1 MHGSLRL
8 LTRALHARHS
18 SDVVGCVW
26 GGASVLG
33 LGILAFA
40 RGWFGGDDVKRLAA
54 VSLWAG
60 PAHLSLLLLVTA
72 LVGGILSLIILCRPL
87 LQRLAAGPDAAVET
101 SREVPY
107 GIAIAV
113 GGIAVAS
120 QLLAF

>member
-1 MHGSLRL
+1 MM
-8 LTRALHARHS
+8 
-18 SDVVGCVW
+18 W
-26 GGASVLG
+26 
-33 LGILAFA
+33 
-40 RGWFGGDDVKRLAA
+40 AA

-72 LVGGILSLIILCRPL
+72 LAGGILSLIILCRPL

-120 QLLAF
+120 QLLAFCAGNEGYEPMSARMLILLVLALFAASTEKR